1 MTNSPVL
8 NEINREKLKEVLANG
23 YPMSKAALAEMTG
36 LDLPLVIRLVDEL
49 VKTREIQAVG
59 TQSAGK
65 GKSCRVY
72 QYNTD
77 CRSVIGLMLQGQ
89 TLDWFL
95 LDSLGMTKNQG
106 QIEVES
112 DRQETMRLLLQTMR
126 RCEPSLCCFAL
137 GVDFEAEGEADDDL
151 LKELEMASGLKG
163 IIGSRMH
170 FSAEGSGQRLRL
182 KENNSL
188 ISFGF
193 GQSGL
198 RCSFLM
204 NGKAQKDRLSRADE
218 ADSLPE
224 LHEENLS
231 AELLQAQLQ
240 WIVNRVLA
248 ASPDVVVFYAH
259 PFFEQHKEEILAG
272 LKQRYN
278 TLPVP
283 KIVTAENFQLD
294 YEIGL
299 SRQAMALLEEFKD
312 RQV

>member
-72 QYNTD
+72 QYNPD

-137 GVDFEAEGEADDDL
+137 GVDFEADDDL

-198 RCSFLM
+198 SYSFVM

-224 LHEENLS
+224 LHEENPS

-248 ASPDVVVFYAH
+248 AEPDIVVFYAH
-259 PFFEQHKEEILAG
+259 PFFEQHRGEILAG
-272 LKQRYN
+272 LKRGYN
-278 TLPVP
+278 TMPVP
-283 KIVTAENFQLD
+283 EVVIADTFQLD
-294 YEIGL
+294 YEIGI

>member
-59 TQSAGK
+59 TQFAGK

-72 QYNTD
+72 QYNPD
-77 CRSVIGLMLQGQ
+77 CRSVIGLILQGQ

-137 GVDFEAEGEADDDL
+137 GVDFEADDDL

-198 RCSFLM
+198 SYSFVM

-224 LHEENLS
+224 LHEENPS

-248 ASPDVVVFYAH
+248 AEPDIVVFYAH
-259 PFFEQHKEEILAG
+259 PFFEQHRGEILAG
-272 LKQRYN
+272 LKRGYN
-278 TLPVP
+278 TMPVP
-283 KIVTAENFQLD
+283 EVVIADTFQLD
-294 YEIGL
+294 YEIGI

>member
-72 QYNTD
+72 QYNPD
-77 CRSVIGLMLQGQ
+77 CRSVIGLILQGQ

-112 DRQETMRLLLQTMR
+112 DRQETLRLLLQTMR

-137 GVDFEAEGEADDDL
+137 GVDFEADDDL

-198 RCSFLM
+198 SYSFVM

-224 LHEENLS
+224 LHEENPS

-248 ASPDVVVFYAH
+248 AEPDIVVFYAH
-259 PFFEQHKEEILAG
+259 PFFEQHRGEILAG
-272 LKQRYN
+272 LKRGYN
-278 TLPVP
+278 TMPVP
-283 KIVTAENFQLD
+283 EVVIADTFQLD
-294 YEIGL
+294 YEIGI

>member
-72 QYNTD
+72 QYNPD
-77 CRSVIGLMLQGQ
+77 CRSVIGLILQGQ

-137 GVDFEAEGEADDDL
+137 GVDFEADDDL

-198 RCSFLM
+198 SYSFVM

-224 LHEENLS
+224 LHEENPS

-248 ASPDVVVFYAH
+248 AEPDIVVFYAH
-259 PFFEQHKEEILAG
+259 PFFEQHRGEILAG
-272 LKQRYN
+272 LKRGYN
-278 TLPVP
+278 TMPVP
-283 KIVTAENFQLD
+283 EVMIADTFQLD
-294 YEIGL
+294 YEIGI

>member
-72 QYNTD
+72 QYNPD
-77 CRSVIGLMLQGQ
+77 CRSVIGLILQGQ

-137 GVDFEAEGEADDDL
+137 GVDFEADDDL

-198 RCSFLM
+198 SYSFVM

-224 LHEENLS
+224 LHEENPS

-248 ASPDVVVFYAH
+248 AEPDIVVFYAH
-259 PFFEQHKEEILAG
+259 PFFEQHRGEILAG
-272 LKQRYN
+272 LKRGYN
-278 TLPVP
+278 TMPVP
-283 KIVTAENFQLD
+283 EVVIADTFQLD
-294 YEIGL
+294 YEGRLWPCWRNSKIG
-299 SRQAMALLEEFKD
+299 RFKCLIIE
-312 RQV
+312 

>member
-72 QYNTD
+72 QYNPD
-77 CRSVIGLMLQGQ
+77 CRSVIGLILQGQ

-137 GVDFEAEGEADDDL
+137 GVDFEADDDL

-198 RCSFLM
+198 SYSFVM

-224 LHEENLS
+224 LHEENPS

-248 ASPDVVVFYAH
+248 AEPDIVVFYAH
-259 PFFEQHKEEILAG
+259 PFFEQHRGEILAG
-272 LKQRYN
+272 LKRGYN
-278 TLPVP
+278 TMPVP
-283 KIVTAENFQLD
+283 EVVIADTFQLD
-294 YEIGL
+294 YQIGI

>member
-72 QYNTD
+72 QYNPD
-77 CRSVIGLMLQGQ
+77 CRSVIGLILQGQ

-137 GVDFEAEGEADDDL
+137 GVDFEADDDL

-198 RCSFLM
+198 SYSFVM

-224 LHEENLS
+224 LHEENPS

-248 ASPDVVVFYAH
+248 AEPDIVVFYAH
-259 PFFEQHKEEILAG
+259 PFFEQHRGEILAG
-272 LKQRYN
+272 LKRGYN
-278 TLPVP
+278 TMPVP
-283 KIVTAENFQLD
+283 EVVIADTFQLD
-294 YEIGL
+294 YEIGI

>member
-8 NEINREKLKEVLANG
+8 NEINREKLKEVLSNG
-23 YPMSKAALAEMTG
+23 YPMSKAALAERTG
-36 LDLPLVIRLVDEL
+36 LDLPLVSSIVDEL

-59 TQSAGK
+59 TQSVKA

-72 QYNTD
+72 QYNLD

-89 TLDWFL
+89 RIDWFL

-106 QIEVES
+106 QVEVES
-112 DRQETMRLLLQTMR
+112 DRLETILFLLQTMR
-126 RCEPSLCCFAL
+126 RSEPSLCCFAL
-137 GVDFEAEGEADDDL
+137 GMDDKGEDEADDDL
-151 LKELEMASGLKG
+151 LKKLETASGLKG
-163 IIGSRMH
+163 IIGSRMR
-170 FSAEGSGQRLRL
+170 FGAEGSGQRLRL
-182 KENNSL
+182 KENHSL
-188 ISFGF
+188 MSFGF

-198 RCSFLM
+198 SGSFVV
-204 NGKAQKDRLSRADE
+204 NGKVQKDMPSWTDA
-218 ADSLPE
+218 SKPLPE
-224 LHEENLS
+224 LHAENS
-231 AELLQAQLQ
+231 PGELLSAQLQ
-240 WIVNRVLA
+240 WIENSVLA

>member
-1 MTNSPVL
+1 MDMTNSPVF

-126 RCEPSLCCFAL
+126 RCEPSLC
-137 GVDFEAEGEADDDL
+137 
-151 LKELEMASGLKG
+151 
-163 IIGSRMH
+163 
-170 FSAEGSGQRLRL
+170 
-182 KENNSL
+182 
-188 ISFGF
+188 
-193 GQSGL
+193 
-198 RCSFLM
+198 
-204 NGKAQKDRLSRADE
+204 
-218 ADSLPE
+218 
-224 LHEENLS
+224 
-231 AELLQAQLQ
+231 
-240 WIVNRVLA
+240 
-248 ASPDVVVFYAH
+248 
-259 PFFEQHKEEILAG
+259 
-272 LKQRYN
+272 
-278 TLPVP
+278 
-283 KIVTAENFQLD
+283 
-294 YEIGL
+294 
-299 SRQAMALLEEFKD
+299 
-312 RQV
+312 

>member
-8 NEINREKLKEVLANG
+8 NEINREKLKEVLSNG
-23 YPMSKAALAEMTG
+23 YPMSKAALAERTG
-36 LDLPLVIRLVDEL
+36 LDLPLVSSIVDEL

-59 TQSAGK
+59 TQSVKA

-72 QYNTD
+72 QYNLD
-77 CRSVIGLMLQGQ
+77 CRSVIVLMLQGQ
-89 TLDWFL
+89 RIDWFL

-106 QIEVES
+106 QVEVES
-112 DRQETMRLLLQTMR
+112 DQLETMLFLLQTMR
-126 RCEPSLCCFAL
+126 RSEPSLCCFAL
-137 GVDFEAEGEADDDL
+137 GMDAKGEDEADEDL
-151 LKELEMASGLKG
+151 LKKLETASGLKG
-163 IIGSRMH
+163 IIGSRMR
-170 FSAEGSGQRLRL
+170 FGAEGSGQRLRL
-182 KENNSL
+182 TENHSL
-188 ISFGF
+188 MSFGF

-198 RCSFLM
+198 SGSFVV
-204 NGKAQKDRLSRADE
+204 NGKVQKDMPSWTDA
-218 ADSLPE
+218 SKPLPE
-224 LHEENLS
+224 LHEENS
-231 AELLQAQLQ
+231 SDELLQAQLQ
-240 WIVNRVLA
+240 WIENSVLA
-248 ASPDVVVFYAH
+248 ADPDVVVFYAH

-283 KIVTAENFQLD
+283 EVVTAENFQLD